1 MNKKRQFADNPD
13 FVNQG
18 EALRELGIA
27 YITFERYCLRLGIEG
42 KREGRCTFY
51 EREQIEQLK
60 KLLNGKVQTW
70 INLIEKET
78 GKQVRLV

>member
-1 MNKKRQFADNPD
+1 MNKDKKDSLDYMTQS
-13 FVNQG
+13 
-18 EALRELGIA
+18 EALKELGIA
-27 YITFERYCLRLGIEG
+27 YVTFERYCLRLGIEG
-42 KREGRCTFY
+42 EREGRCTFY

-78 GKQVRLV
+78 GKEVRLF